1 MRKNIFVLLADLV
14 LALNIMTGASTARA
28 AERCTIA
35 WSHYTGWEP
44 IQYMKDSGIL
54 AKWGKRYGVDLDI
67 TSPMDYVESINQY
80 TAKQFCAVA
89 VTNMDA
95 LTIPA
100 VGGVDTTFI
109 VIGDYSNGND
119 GIIAKSTKPLTLKD
133 LTGRE
138 VNLVEYT
145 VSHYLLARAFQ
156 INGLR
161 LTNVKTVNT
170 SDSDI
175 GALFATGGQG
185 AVVVTWNPILMTARK
200 VKGAQLL
207 FDSSKIPG
215 EIIDGI
221 AVQTGVSANV
231 KKAIVGAWFE
241 VTGIMAEPHSARQ
254 RDAIAQ
260 MSKSAGG
267 SEADFRAQLKTTS
280 LFFKAGDAAKFA
292 KDPQLKKTMNF
303 VRMFVFEMGLLKNSK
318 SADVVG
324 IQFPDGTVVG
334 DPKHIRLRFDTKYM
348 EMAAAGSLL
357 KK

>member
-1 MRKNIFVLLADLV
+1 MRKCIRTVIPGLLLILNLTGSAA
-14 LALNIMTGASTARA
+14 ALA

-54 AKWGKRYGVDLDI
+54 AKWGKRYGVELDI

-80 TAKQFCAVA
+80 TAKQFCAIA

-100 VGGVDTTFI
+100 VGGIDTTFI

-119 GIIAKSTKPLTLKD
+119 GILAKATKPMGLKD
-133 LTGRE
+133 ITGRE
-138 VNLVEYT
+138 VKLVEYT

-156 INGLR
+156 INGLK
-161 LTNVKTVNT
+161 LASVKTVNT

-175 GALFATGGQG
+175 GALFATGGQDT
-185 AVVVTWNPILMTARK
+185 VIVTWNPILMTARK

-221 AVQTGVSANV
+221 AVQTEVSDNV

-241 VTGIMAEPHSARQ
+241 VTGIMVQRNSPRQ
-254 RDAIAQ
+254 RAAIAQ
-260 MSKSAGG
+260 MAKSAGG
-267 SEADFRAQLKTTS
+267 SEADFKAQLKTTA
-280 LFFKAGDAAKFA
+280 LFFNAADAVKFTQGA
-292 KDPQLKKTMNF
+292 QLKNTMNF
-303 VRMFVFEMGLLKNSK
+303 VRTFIFERGLLRNAK
-318 SADVVG
+318 SADVIG
-324 IQFPDGTVVG
+324 IQFPDGTVLG
-334 DPKHIRLRFDTKYM
+334 DAKHIRLRFDTKYM
-348 EMAAAGSLL
+348 EMAAAGTLA